1 MKIVIDLDLCEANG
15 LCMDACHEVFE
26 VTEQD
31 VLIIHEDK
39 ITPDLTDAIHEA
51 IRLCPRGALALSSV

>member
-15 LCMDACHEVFE
+15 LCMDVCDEVFE

-31 VLIIHEDK
+31 VLVIHEDK
-39 ITPDLTDAIHEA
+39 MTPERTGAILEA
-51 IRLCPRGALALSSV
+51 VRLCPRGALTLASR